1 MRIAIALLAAGLSV
15 STPAVAQVDTG
26 AYAASSSYVGDPL
39 AWAYGGETRLQERTR
54 VLNRVREVCS
64 SRSYADKV
72 RCGNALA
79 IIKAGYAE
87 LQTRRAAESAIAE

>member
-1 MRIAIALLAAGLSV
+1 MRIVTMLLAVGLSV
-15 STPAVAQVDTG
+15 STPAFAQVDTG
-26 AYAASSSYVGDPL
+26 AYASSSSYVGDPL
-39 AWAYGGETRLQERTR
+39 AWAYGAETRLQARTR

-72 RCGNALA
+72 RCGNAIA

-87 LQTRRAAESAIAE
+87 LQARRSAESAIAE